1 MNLTPYP
8 GDTRNSLGNLRPRE
22 VPSPHDT
29 GVITQKRI
37 IMPSS
42 SVVLRRLRKRRGECL
57 SCGLKLL
64 KPSEDDAAKASDAPG
79 LNIQTRPTN
88 TNGLCQACTSG
99 SPTSPA
105 VTAAG
110 QSTKQQ
116 DNEKEILLGNH
127 LKPHRELSVR
137 TKATSTRSGLSKS
150 RSQRQSTR
158 ATGRSTA
165 SGAATTSGTELIR
178 MYQSPLGDYAVA
190 SKYELEE
197 MRSEDKSKTAATTTN
212 MMQQQLPP
220 PPPPARP
227 GRVGE
232 NEAAESP
239 IEMGVLSSHDGGDRN
254 FVPPKR
260 HSSTSDVEAS
270 DISTLGQESVMSK
283 GVTLKRIRERQ
294 GFCSECGNQ
303 THTFVEDMITGENI
317 KQPCSVEGLVH
328 RGRCLR
334 CHPLPAHV
342 KQPAPPPHYLPP
354 PPPAPIAD
362 IDPSSPEGPTDAP
375 DPSPKTQARTEPMAP
390 PASVLPTDKPKS
402 ILRRSSSYNSSV
414 SVGSATSDKSK
425 KSVTISIQGDDSS
438 IASEGE
444 NCTEMGIS
452 FRSMGNT
459 SRRKSARTLGY
470 EDDSSYD
477 DIPSFGHSKE
487 YKKRR
492 AKRAARKEEK
502 AAIARLKAIGNGSNG
517 RGGGDLID
525 IVATMRQYATS
536 DEVQLLGATELYERS
551 KSKSEGKLIGR
562 SGAIATILDS
572 MKYHRKSADL
582 HLACCKLIRN
592 LASCTDHNCK
602 VLVKYCAFSLLC
614 DTMEGHQE
622 EIGIQSRGC
631 AALASLSNESTR
643 TDDTLFD
650 KVRVL
655 GCIVGAVSAFPEQ
668 EETLRAAYSA
678 LKAYGYKPMKVLSAW
693 QDPSARCKLISSSG

>member
-8 GDTRNSLGNLRPRE
+8 GDTRNSLGNLRPSE

-29 GVITQKRI
+29 VVITHRSEST
-37 IMPSS
+37 MPSS

-64 KPSEDDAAKASDAPG
+64 KLSEDGTAKASDAPG
-79 LNIQTRPTN
+79 IDIPT
-88 TNGLCQACTSG
+88 GLCQACTSG
-99 SPTSPA
+99 SPAATS
-105 VTAAG
+105 AG

-116 DNEKEILLGNH
+116 DHEKDILLGNH
-127 LKPHRELSVR
+127 LKSHRELSVR

-165 SGAATTSGTELIR
+165 PGAATSSGTALMR
-178 MYQSPLGDYAVA
+178 MYQSPLDGYAVT
-190 SKYELEE
+190 SRYELEE
-197 MRSEDKSKTAATTTN
+197 RRLQDKSKTAAVTTN
-212 MMQQQLPP
+212 MTQQQLPP
-220 PPPPARP
+220 PPS
-227 GRVGE
+227 RVGE

-239 IEMGVLSSHDGGDRN
+239 IEMGVLTSPYDGDTN
-254 FVPPKR
+254 FGPPKR
-260 HSSTSDVEAS
+260 HSSTSEVEAS

-283 GVTLKRIRERQ
+283 GITLKRIRERQ

-303 THTFVEDMITGENI
+303 THTFVEDRMTGENI

-342 KQPAPPPHYLPP
+342 KQPVPPPNSLPP
-354 PPPAPIAD
+354 PPPAPIDD
-362 IDPSSPEGPTDAP
+362 IDPSSPEGPADAP
-375 DPSPKTQARTEPMAP
+375 DPFPKTQARTEPMAP

-414 SVGSATSDKSK
+414 SVGSAKSDKSK

-452 FRSMGNT
+452 FPSMGNT
-459 SRRKSARTLGY
+459 SRRKSSHSLGF
-470 EDDSSYD
+470 EDDSSDD
-477 DIPSFGHSKE
+477 DIPRFGHSKE

-492 AKRAARKEEK
+492 AKRAARKEEE
-502 AAIARLKAIGNGSNG
+502 AAIARLKAIGNDSNG

-525 IVATMRQYATS
+525 IVATMRQHATS
-536 DEVQLLGATELYERS
+536 EEVQLLGATELYERS
-551 KSKSEGKLIGR
+551 KSKTEGKLIGR

-572 MKYHRKSADL
+572 MKNHRKSANL
-582 HLACCKLIRN
+582 HLVCCKLIRN

-602 VLVKYCAFSLLC
+602 VLVKNSAFSLLC
-614 DTMEGHQE
+614 DTMERHQE

-631 AALASLSNESTR
+631 AALASLADESTR
-643 TDDTLFD
+643 TNETLFD
-650 KVRVL
+650 KARVL
-655 GCIVGAVSAFPEQ
+655 ACIVGAVSAFPEQ

>member
-8 GDTRNSLGNLRPRE
+8 GDTRSSLGNLRPRE

-29 GVITQKRI
+29 VVITQKQI

-64 KPSEDDAAKASDAPG
+64 KLSEDDAAKASDAPG

-105 VTAAG
+105 VTADG

-116 DNEKEILLGNH
+116 DHEKEILLGNH
-127 LKPHRELSVR
+127 LKPHRELSVQ
-137 TKATSTRSGLSKS
+137 TKATSTRSVLTKS

-158 ATGRSTA
+158 ATGRSTV
-165 SGAATTSGTELIR
+165 SGAATSSGTELIR
-178 MYQSPLGDYAVA
+178 MYQSPLDGYTVA

-197 MRSEDKSKTAATTTN
+197 RRSEDKSKTAATATN
-212 MMQQQLPP
+212 MMHQQLPP
-220 PPPPARP
+220 PPARSV
-227 GRVGE
+227 RVDA
-232 NEAAESP
+232 NEAAELP
-239 IEMGVLSSHDGGDRN
+239 IEMGVLSSPYNGDTN

-283 GVTLKRIRERQ
+283 GVTLKRIRDRQ

-303 THTFVEDMITGENI
+303 THTFVEDRITGENI

-334 CHPLPAHV
+334 CHPLPAQV

-362 IDPSSPEGPTDAP
+362 INPSSPEGPADAP
-375 DPSPKTQARTEPMAP
+375 DPFPKTQARTEPMAP

-414 SVGSATSDKSK
+414 SVGSAKSDKSK

-444 NCTEMGIS
+444 NCTEMGTS
-452 FRSMGNT
+452 FRSMGNA
-459 SRRKSARTLGY
+459 SRRKSARSLGY
-470 EDDSSYD
+470 EDDSSDD

-502 AAIARLKAIGNGSNG
+502 AAIARLKAIGNGSYG

-525 IVATMRQYATS
+525 IVATMRQHATS
-536 DEVQLLGATELYERS
+536 EEVQLLGATELYERS
-551 KSKSEGKLIGR
+551 KSKPEGKLIGR

-572 MKYHRKSADL
+572 MKNQRKSANL
-582 HLACCKLIRN
+582 HLVCCKLIRN
-592 LASCTDHNCK
+592 LASCTGHNGK
-602 VLVKYCAFSLLC
+602 ALVKYSAFSLLC
-614 DTMEGHQE
+614 DTMERHQE

-631 AALASLSNESTR
+631 AALASLADESTR
-643 TDDTLFD
+643 TNKTLFD
-650 KVRVL
+650 KPRVL

-678 LKAYGYKPMKVLSAW
+678 LKAMGTS
-693 QDPSARCKLISSSG
+693 Q